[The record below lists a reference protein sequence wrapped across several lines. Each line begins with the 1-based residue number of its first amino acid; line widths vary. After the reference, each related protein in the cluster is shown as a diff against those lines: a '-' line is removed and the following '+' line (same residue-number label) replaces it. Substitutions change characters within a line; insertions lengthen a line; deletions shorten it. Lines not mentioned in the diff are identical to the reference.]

1 MAGQKTVVRWLVA
14 AAVVAALS
22 GCASVPDAIKG
33 TTPTPQQD
41 LVRVMNAPQLY
52 VGQEARFGG
61 KVVSVQ
67 NQQGKTRL
75 EIATV
80 QLDGA
85 ARPELG
91 EPSRGRIFAD
101 VNGFIDP
108 VDFRGQLV
116 TVVGPIVGVVDGK
129 VGNTPYKFMLMN
141 ATGYKRWNVVQ
152 QVVMPPQPM
161 MDPWMFGP
169 RPWGYGYGGRRVQT
183 VQPGIDSGQG
193 LSPQERLRD
202 NGLAKPFSLHHL

>member
-129 VGNTPYKFMLMN
+129 VGNTPYKLN
-141 ATGYKRWNVVQ
+141 DVVVFVSSKKQ
-152 QVVMPPQPM
+152 
-161 MDPWMFGP
+161 
-169 RPWGYGYGGRRVQT
+169 
-183 VQPGIDSGQG
+183 
-193 LSPQERLRD
+193 RLVRCFFV
-202 NGLAKPFSLHHL
+202 FSQIRKINSDALRNL

>member
-80 QLDGA
+80 QLDGVRSWA
-85 ARPELG
+85 
-91 EPSRGRIFAD
+91 SRRE
-101 VNGFIDP
+101 
-108 VDFRGQLV
+108 
-116 TVVGPIVGVVDGK
+116 VVFLP
-129 VGNTPYKFMLMN
+129 T
-141 ATGYKRWNVVQ
+141 
-152 QVVMPPQPM
+152 
-161 MDPWMFGP
+161 
-169 RPWGYGYGGRRVQT
+169 
-183 VQPGIDSGQG
+183 
-193 LSPQERLRD
+193 
-202 NGLAKPFSLHHL
+202 

>member
-1 MAGQKTVVRWLVA
+1 MAVQKQLLKGVLA
-14 AAVVAALS
+14 GALALMLS
-22 GCASVPDAIKG
+22 GCVTIPDAIKG
-33 TTPTPQQD
+33 SSPMPQQD

-61 KVVSVQ
+61 KVVDIQ
-67 NQQGKTRL
+67 NQQGKSRL

-80 QLDGA
+80 PLDGA
-85 ARPELG
+85 ARPALG

-141 ATGYKRWNVVQ
+141 AIGYKRWNVVQ

-169 RPWGYGYGGRRVQT
+169 RPWGYGYGGWGWYN
-183 VQPGIDSGQG
+183 PG
-193 LSPQERLRD
+193 PAEVR
-202 NGLAKPFSLHHL
+202 NVVTE

>member
-1 MAGQKTVVRWLVA
+1 MAGQKRGVRWLVA
-14 AAVVAALS
+14 AAVFAALS

-80 QLDGA
+80 PLDDA

-108 VDFRGQLV
+108 VDFRGHLV

-129 VGNTPYKFMLMN
+129 VGNTAYKFMLMN

-152 QVVMPPQPM
+152 QVVMPPQPI

-169 RPWGYGYGGRRVQT
+169 RPWGYGNAGWGWYN
-183 VQPGIDSGQG
+183 PG
-193 LSPQERLRD
+193 PAEVR
-202 NGLAKPFSLHHL
+202 NVVTE